1 MAAVMQRRDRREQSE
16 GDVRPTPGSGFFA
29 RIDAQ
34 PTRFV
39 IPDGGR
45 GGRVPIELLEVVLDE
60 LDSLAQRT
68 RRGEEGHVP
77 EVTVRLESGLSVR
90 GMVIE
95 YVAWE
100 RILLLRTAPD
110 DALRIPA
117 RSIAAVVVHL
127 SPANEAALGL
137 RSFG

>member
-1 MAAVMQRRDRREQSE
+1 MRKREGREQIE
-16 GDVRPTPGSGFFA
+16 AGARPSSRATPGSGFYA
-29 RIDAQ
+29 RIDGQ
-34 PTRFV
+34 P
-39 IPDGGR
+39 R

-68 RRGEEGHVP
+68 RRGDEGRVP
-77 EVTVRLESGLSVR
+77 EVTVLLDTGLSVR
-90 GMVIE
+90 GCVIE

-100 RILLLRTAPD
+100 RILLLRTAPN

-117 RSIAAVVVHL
+117 RAIASVVVHL